1 MVPIA
6 SLQRFMA
13 ARVPSTLP
21 AGTASPGAPTAMPGT
36 NFMMEPVTMPPG
48 AAMAPGAAYAAPTMG
63 TMGSMPPMM
72 GMMPPTYAAPPTMPT
87 MQSMQAPVTYAAPMA
102 QAAPYTQEQ
111 PVTYAA
117 PMAQA
122 APYTQ
127 EQPVT
132 YAATLAQSPP
142 PGATYAAPVTQAPVY
157 AQMPGQAPWQRW
169 IQLHH
174 NKNSGYSGFII
185 LGDWLWPLRL
195 SPQCKPCFVNRAST
209 VPSEILKRSDW

>member
-21 AGTASPGAPTAMPGT
+21 AGTAFPGAPTAMPGT

-48 AAMAPGAAYAAPTMG
+48 ATMAPGTAYAAPTMG

-117 PMAQA
+117 P
-122 APYTQ
+122 
-127 EQPVT
+127 
-132 YAATLAQSPP
+132 LAQSPP

-185 LGDWLWPLRL
+185 LGD
-195 SPQCKPCFVNRAST
+195 
-209 VPSEILKRSDW
+209 